1 VVGVETGCGEV
12 GDGELVGEM
21 GETEVLDGE
30 VGEWDC

>member
-21 GETEVLDGE
+21 GETELDGE

>member
-1 VVGVETGCGEV
+1 MVGVETGCGEV

-21 GETEVLDGE
+21 GETELDGE